1 MPYKLTE
8 QDCEN
13 ILRDDTEEVHQI
25 KLMELYVNLSLA
37 TPPHEFYRIQ
47 GEIAHLRE
55 IIGLHEKAENQ
66 LKRK

>member
-1 MPYKLTE
+1 MTYKLTE

-13 ILRDDTEEVHQI
+13 ILRDDTEEVHHMRLG
-25 KLMELYVNLSLA
+25 KLYAELSLENELP
-37 TPPHEFYRIQ
+37 TIYRIQ
-47 GEIAHLRE
+47 GKIAQLIE